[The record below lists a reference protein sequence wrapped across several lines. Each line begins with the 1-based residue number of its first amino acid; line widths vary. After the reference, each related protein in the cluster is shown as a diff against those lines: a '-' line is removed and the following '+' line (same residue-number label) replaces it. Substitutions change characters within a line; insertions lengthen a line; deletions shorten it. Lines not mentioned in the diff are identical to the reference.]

1 MAYIYRFGGNK
12 KARSAYCKT
21 RKFYIGGLEGN
32 RTLDLCVANAALSQ
46 LSYKPLLF
54 LCFIVALYL
63 RKSRENPKKSNFF
76 PENLQEPKMNRQI
89 RDIIA
94 IKQKSIV

>member
-32 RTLDLCVANAALSQ
+32 RTLDLCVANAALSRTRHNASTEH
-46 LSYKPLLF
+46 LEGNGCVLF
-54 LCFIVALYL
+54 KTGTGCVLF
-63 RKSRENPKKSNFF
+63 
-76 PENLQEPKMNRQI
+76 
-89 RDIIA
+89 DIFHRTARTSAPILN
-94 IKQKSIV
+94 KQ

>member
-46 LSYKPLLF
+46 LSYGPIF
-54 LCFIVALYL
+54 CSTANIITQSF
-63 RKSRENPKKSNFF
+63 KKIQSYF
-76 PENLQEPKMNRQI
+76 
-89 RDIIA
+89 
-94 IKQKSIV
+94 

>member
-46 LSYKPLLF
+46 LSYKPVPSHSRIRSNALL
-54 LCFIVALYL
+54 LTALL
-63 RKSRENPKKSNFF
+63 
-76 PENLQEPKMNRQI
+76 
-89 RDIIA
+89 
-94 IKQKSIV
+94 

>member
-12 KARSAYCKT
+12 KAHSAYCKT

-46 LSYKPLLF
+46 LSYKPMKNAVYGRLSPIF
-54 LCFIVALYL
+54 RAFQASRMQTYG
-63 RKSRENPKKSNFF
+63 KSGKPKK
-76 PENLQEPKMNRQI
+76 QKI
-89 RDIIA
+89 R
-94 IKQKSIV
+94 

>member
-1 MAYIYRFGGNK
+1 MFEYGPNGGP
-12 KARSAYCKT
+12 
-21 RKFYIGGLEGN
+21 EGI

-54 LCFIVALYL
+54 LYFIVALYL

-76 PENLQEPKMNRQI
+76 PENLREPKMNRQI

-94 IKQKSIV
+94 VKQKSIV

>member
-1 MAYIYRFGGNK
+1 MAYIYQFGGNK

-46 LSYKPLLF
+46 LSYKPMENAVYGRLSPIPGLF
-54 LCFIVALYL
+54 KLPEC
-63 RKSRENPKKSNFF
+63 KHTENRENRKNKK
-76 PENLQEPKMNRQI
+76 LG
-89 RDIIA
+89 DL
-94 IKQKSIV
+94 VDVW

>member
-46 LSYKPLLF
+46 LSYEPVFSF
-54 LCFIVALYL
+54 L
-63 RKSRENPKKSNFF
+63 RG
-76 PENLQEPKMNRQI
+76 
-89 RDIIA
+89 DII
-94 IKQKSIV
+94 VH

>member
-46 LSYKPLLF
+46 LSYTPKF
-54 LCFIVALYL
+54 F
-63 RKSRENPKKSNFF
+63 SRERPMSLRRRCILPKSKEKIKFFLKS
-76 PENLQEPKMNRQI
+76 
-89 RDIIA
+89 
-94 IKQKSIV
+94 S

>member
-46 LSYKPLLF
+46 LSYKPMKNAVYGYF
-54 LCFIVALYL
+54 QYFSSFPNANI
-63 RKSRENPKKSNFF
+63 RKIGKTEKTKN
-76 PENLQEPKMNRQI
+76 
-89 RDIIA
+89 
-94 IKQKSIV
+94 

>member
-46 LSYKPLLF
+46 LSYKPMKNA
-54 LCFIVALYL
+54 V
-63 RKSRENPKKSNFF
+63 
-76 PENLQEPKMNRQI
+76 
-89 RDIIA
+89 
-94 IKQKSIV
+94 

>member
-46 LSYKPLLF
+46 LSYKPMENAVYGDYPLF
-54 LCFIVALYL
+54 SGLFKLPEC
-63 RKSRENPKKSNFF
+63 KHTENRENRKNKK
-76 PENLQEPKMNRQI
+76 LG
-89 RDIIA
+89 DL
-94 IKQKSIV
+94 VDVW